1 MLRANQPGCLDNSS
15 VGGTT
20 SYACIP
26 PQLGL
31 VTQPNY
37 GACLNWRL
45 APPRIVDRISSAG
58 FWPMPAMVK
67 NVLRCSVVS
76 PSTNVPFLE
85 IGQSVNQRTHEPFFD
100 WHCLCIPQTPLSSTY
115 HDHGILD
122 GEFHFDYV
130 LLTFEILKH
139 EYLRCEK
146 CNLVFRYKI
155 HYKNMSSD

>member
-85 IGQSVNQRTHEPFFD
+85 IGQSVNQRTHEPFFNR
-100 WHCLCIPQTPLSSTY
+100 HCLQCQSYSALARLRIGMRTQLAMPDP
-115 HDHGILD
+115 HGHLAMC
-122 GEFHFDYV
+122 V
-130 LLTFEILKH
+130 
-139 EYLRCEK
+139 
-146 CNLVFRYKI
+146 
-155 HYKNMSSD
+155 